1 MKGKIVKAFLHKLN
15 DLPIFDPARW
25 PQRELLSRLAGASIC
40 AGFIVHRIFRFTHYT
55 GAPPQILM
63 NMPGIFRG
71 DVPLAGIHP
80 AVSDWHWL
88 MWFAAWVIETGIF
101 AGYILAFTTRSEA
114 RSVAKGFMEV
124 VFPFTVAAIPIVI
137 TLTPMNFTGIWPPLL
152 QAVADSL
159 TASSLKGVYWA
170 GPFFRNW
177 EPAFFL
183 FLAIIICGGMLNL
196 AGLLTLRKAF
206 TITSEA
212 RIFIRHGIF
221 SKVRHPL
228 YTGHFIMFF
237 GYVMFHLYYY
247 TALLYCLF
255 VLGQYFRAGI
265 EERKLMGV
273 FPEYA
278 GYMRDTGMFFPRF
291 R

>member
-1 MKGKIVKAFLHKLN
+1 VKAFLKKLN
-15 DLPIFDPARW
+15 DLPLFDPARW
-25 PQRELLSRLAGASIC
+25 PQRELISRFAGASIC
-40 AGFIVHRIFRFTHYT
+40 TVFIIHRTFRFTRYT
-55 GAPPQILM
+55 GAY
-63 NMPGIFRG
+63 PGILLNIPG
-71 DVPLAGIHP
+71 MLKGTGIHP
-80 AVSDWHWL
+80 APGDWHWI
-88 MWFAAWVIETGIF
+88 MWFAAWFIETGIF
-101 AGYILAFTTRSEA
+101 TGYILAFMTRSEA
-114 RSVAKGFMEV
+114 RDVAKGFMEV
-124 VFPFTVAAIPIVI
+124 VFPFTIAAIPIAI

-152 QAVADSL
+152 QGVADSL
-159 TASSLKGVYWA
+159 ASSSFIGITRA
-170 GPFFRNW
+170 GAFFRNW

-183 FLAIIICGGMLNL
+183 FLAIIICGGILNL
-196 AGLLTLRKAF
+196 TGLLTMRKAF

-237 GYVMFHLYYY
+237 GYVMFHLYWY

-255 VLGQYFRAGI
+255 VLGQYFRSRI

-278 GYMRDTGMFFPRF
+278 GYMRDTGMFFPRI
-291 R
+291 RL

>member
-1 MKGKIVKAFLHKLN
+1 VKAFLNKLN

-25 PQRELLSRLAGASIC
+25 PQRELLSRLAGLSIC
-40 AGFIVHRIFRFTHYT
+40 AGFIIHRILRFTKYT

-63 NMPGIFRG
+63 NIPGILKG

-80 AVSDWHWL
+80 GMSDWHWL
-88 MWFAAWVIETGIF
+88 MWFTAWILETGIF
-101 AGYILAFTTRSEA
+101 AGYILAFMTRSEA
-114 RSVAKGFMEV
+114 RSVAKGFMEL
-124 VFPFTVAAIPIVI
+124 VFPFIIAAIPIVI
-137 TLTPMNFTGIWPPLL
+137 TLTPMNFTSIWPPLL
-152 QAVADSL
+152 QTISGSL
-159 TASSLKGVYWA
+159 TASSLEVVHRA

-183 FLAIIICGGMLNL
+183 FLAIIICGGIMNL
-196 AGLLTLRKAF
+196 TGLITLRKAF

-221 SKVRHPL
+221 SIVRHPL

-237 GYVMFHLYYY
+237 GYVMFHLYWY

-255 VLGQYFRAGI
+255 VLGQYFRARI
-265 EERKLMGV
+265 EEKKLMGI

-278 GYMRDTGMFFPRF
+278 VYMEDTGMFFPHF